1 METPLSPLEFAR
13 RTRRLHGAREA
24 VVDGDLRLTYEQFFD
39 RCDRWSGALQALGV
53 GPGDRVATIAPN
65 TRAEL
70 EAFYAVP
77 QLGAV
82 LVPMNYRL
90 TADDFVYM
98 VNHSGSTVLCVHS
111 DYLDA
116 IDAVRDQMPGV
127 RHFVAFEGGAGR
139 DDWLDYEALIRVTG
153 PAFAR
158 PEIGERDL
166 LTINYTSGTTS
177 RPKGVM
183 ITHRNAAMNTI
194 GTLLHLRLGVGDRY
208 LWTLPMFHANG
219 WTFTWTVTAAGGTH
233 VCLRKVEPAQVFSLI
248 AGERVGWL
256 CAAPTVLISLANASA
271 AARGEVPAGV
281 RVITA
286 GAPPAAA
293 TIERLEGEFGWDI
306 THVYGLT
313 ETAPFITVCDPL
325 PEHAGLSPADRAVL
339 KARQGVELITSG
351 ELRVVSG
358 SGDEVPWDGATLGEI
373 TVRGNVVMD
382 GYYNDPEATKK
393 AMGDGWFHSGD
404 AAVVHPDG
412 YVEIRDRIKDVI
424 ISGGENISSV
434 EVEGTLLRHQAVGEA
449 AVVGLPSERW
459 GETPHA
465 FVVLLAGE
473 TATES
478 ELIDF
483 VRGRLAHF
491 KAPRGITFVDEL
503 PKTATGKIQKFVL
516 RGGAANLSAQLS
528 SEAQAAGEVGGED
541 AARVELG
548 PQLAE
553 LIEPRVHPLQRRRAH
568 PRVLGQVDAAAVG
581 DNQLVEL
588 VEQRAEA
595 RGTGREVERQGPA
608 GRGERQQAGIGL
620 AEALEHGDEA
630 RRAVRADHLEAL
642 PDRRLRAKRHDVLV
656 LAEAARPVHAVPVPD
671 SVKRV
676 EELADRLQLALAVPR
691 GLGVPGGVGQ
701 PDGVAVHQAGR
712 EGGRRRQPGPGV
724 ERERVRA
731 PLAV

>member
-1 METPLSPLEFAR
+1 MMSSAPLLDRAWLAVCGIMETPLSPLEFAR

-39 RCDRWSGALQALGV
+39 RCDRWSAALAELGV

-65 TRAEL
+65 THAQL

-90 TADDFVYM
+90 TPDDFVYM
-98 VNHSGSTVLCVHS
+98 VNHSGTTVLCVHS

-116 IDAVRDQMPGV
+116 IDSVRGQMPGV
-127 RHFVAFEGGAGR
+127 RHFVAFERGPATGDATG
-139 DDWLDYEALIRVTG
+139 WLDYEALIAATPPVFT
-153 PAFAR
+153 R

-194 GTLLHLRLGVGDRY
+194 GTLLHLHLGVGDRY

-233 VCLRKVEPAQVFSLI
+233 VCLRKVEPARVFGLI
-248 AGERVGWL
+248 RDERAGWM
-256 CAAPTVLISLANASA
+256 CSAPTVLIALANAPA
-271 AARGEVPAGV
+271 ATRGAVPGAV

-313 ETAPFITVCDPL
+313 ETAPFITVCAPL
-325 PEHAGLSPADRAVL
+325 PEHADLSPADRAVV
-339 KARQGVELITSG
+339 KARQGVELLTSG
-351 ELRVVSG
+351 ELRVVDDIG
-358 SGDEVPWDGATLGEI
+358 GEVPSDGVTLGEI

-382 GYYNDPEATKK
+382 GYYNDPEATKT
-393 AMGDGWFHSGD
+393 AISDGWFHTGD

-434 EVEGTLLRHQAVGEA
+434 EVEGALLRHPGVAEA
-449 AVVGLPSERW
+449 AVVGLPSEKW

-465 FVVLLAGE
+465 FVVLMPGAAV
-473 TATES
+473 TAD
-478 ELIDF
+478 ELIAF
-483 VRGRLAHF
+483 VRGRIAHY
-491 KAPRGITFVDEL
+491 KAPRGVTFVTDL
-503 PKTATGKIQKFVL
+503 PKTATGKIQKYVL
-516 RGGAANLSAQLS
+516 RGGAANFS
-528 SEAQAAGEVGGED
+528 
-541 AARVELG
+541 
-548 PQLAE
+548 
-553 LIEPRVHPLQRRRAH
+553 
-568 PRVLGQVDAAAVG
+568 
-581 DNQLVEL
+581 
-588 VEQRAEA
+588 
-595 RGTGREVERQGPA
+595 RQ
-608 GRGERQQAGIGL
+608 
-620 AEALEHGDEA
+620 
-630 RRAVRADHLEAL
+630 
-642 PDRRLRAKRHDVLV
+642 
-656 LAEAARPVHAVPVPD
+656 
-671 SVKRV
+671 
-676 EELADRLQLALAVPR
+676 
-691 GLGVPGGVGQ
+691 
-701 PDGVAVHQAGR
+701 
-712 EGGRRRQPGPGV
+712 
-724 ERERVRA
+724 
-731 PLAV
+731 